1 MNEQKQLSE
10 VIDLWKIDKKQYVKK
25 SSFSAYTLLIENHL
39 LPNFGN
45 KIAIEEADVQ
55 SFVFQKLET
64 GLSHKTIKDILIVL
78 KMILKFGAKNKWLQY
93 TPFDIQFPTER
104 EKHNIEVLTKT
115 DQKKIMNYIQ
125 EHFTFRNLGVYICLS
140 AGMRIGEVC
149 ALTWE
154 DIDTDNGIISVN
166 RTIQRIYVIE
176 NGTRRTELILD
187 TPKTKNSIR
196 EIPISKDLLR
206 ILKPFKKIVNPSFFV
221 LTNDAKPTEP
231 RTYRSYYKNLMKELK
246 MPE

>member
-1 MNEQKQLSE
+1 MNKKQLSE

-45 KIAIEEADVQ
+45 KLAIEEADVQ

-104 EKHNIEVLTKT
+104 
-115 DQKKIMNYIQ
+115 
-125 EHFTFRNLGVYICLS
+125 
-140 AGMRIGEVC
+140 
-149 ALTWE
+149 
-154 DIDTDNGIISVN
+154 
-166 RTIQRIYVIE
+166 
-176 NGTRRTELILD
+176 
-187 TPKTKNSIR
+187 
-196 EIPISKDLLR
+196 
-206 ILKPFKKIVNPSFFV
+206 
-221 LTNDAKPTEP
+221 
-231 RTYRSYYKNLMKELK
+231 
-246 MPE
+246 